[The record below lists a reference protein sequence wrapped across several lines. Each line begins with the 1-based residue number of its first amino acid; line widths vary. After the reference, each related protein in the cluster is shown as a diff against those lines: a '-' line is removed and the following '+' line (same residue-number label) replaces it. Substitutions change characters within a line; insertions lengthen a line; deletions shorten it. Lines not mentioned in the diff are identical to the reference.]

1 MPTSRFTVPMTG
13 RDAAERH
20 RVSTPLELLFD
31 LTFVVAVS
39 QVAAQ
44 LAHRVAAN
52 DPAAAVPGYLMVF
65 FAIWW
70 AWVNFSWFASAYDTD
85 DAPYRVLTLLQ
96 MAGVLV
102 LAAGVPS
109 AFDLHNFTAITV
121 GYVIMRVAMI
131 GQWLRAAAGDA
142 GHRRVARR
150 YAAGIG
156 LVQVGWVVRLALPHT
171 VGTASFIVLAVAELA
186 MPLWA
191 ERGVGLN
198 WHPHHI
204 AERYGLFT
212 IIVLGECVTA
222 AAVAI
227 QASVVEGGWNTDV
240 VLTFAGALVLLFA
253 CWWIYYL
260 KPAGEGLERRRD
272 LSFWWGYGH
281 YGIFGSLAA
290 LGAGLEVA
298 AEATSHHIA
307 ASDSL
312 VAFAVAVPVSG
323 FLLLVWALH
332 APLAGA
338 RPGDLPTVLAAIA
351 GTLLIAALTI
361 AGLALP
367 VAVLGMALP
376 AAAIVLAA
384 VLTGRDAEA
393 NTAEANTASG

>member
-1 MPTSRFTVPMTG
+1 MPTSRFLVPMRG

-44 LAHRVAAN
+44 LAHRVAENHTGEAF
-52 DPAAAVPGYLMVF
+52 PGYFMVF

-70 AWVNFSWFASAYDTD
+70 AWVNFTWFASAYDTD
-85 DAPYRVLTLLQ
+85 DAAYRVLTLLQ

-109 AFDLHNFTAITV
+109 AFNQGTFTAITV
-121 GYVIMRVAMI
+121 GYVIMRVALI
-131 GQWLRAAAGDA
+131 GQWLRAAGSDPV
-142 GHRRVARR
+142 HRSVAIR
-150 YAAGIG
+150 YAGAIA
-156 LVQVGWVVRLALPHT
+156 LVQLGWVLRLVLPDRLA
-171 VGTASFIVLAVAELA
+171 TASFVVLAACELA
-186 MPLWA
+186 VPLWA
-191 ERGVGLN
+191 ERGLGLN

-222 AAVAI
+222 AAVAV
-227 QASVVEGGWNTDV
+227 QASVVEGGWDTDV
-240 VLTFAGALVLLFA
+240 VLTFAGGLLLLFSL
-253 CWWIYYL
+253 WWMYYL
-260 KPAGEGLERRRD
+260 KEAGEGLERRRD

-281 YGIFGSLAA
+281 YGIFASLAA

-298 AEATSHHIA
+298 AEATSHHIEA
-307 ASDSL
+307 PDGL
-312 VAFAVAVPVSG
+312 VALAVAVPVAV

-332 APLAGA
+332 APLETTA
-338 RPGDLPTVLAAIA
+338 RRGDLVTVLVAAAATLAIA
-351 GTLLIAALTI
+351 GLAG

-367 VAVLGMALP
+367 LAVFGMALP
-376 AAAIVLAA
+376 AAGIVLSA
-384 VLTGRDAEA
+384 VLTGRDA
-393 NTAEANTASG
+393 ASRQ